1 VTTMVIER
9 KTLPKAVSS
18 LFRSPHV
25 HIRVEGET
33 DRLLLT
39 PAKEA
44 DDDDADADYVDGP
57 DSRYIDPADYPD
69 ETAYLNAIPGMA
81 ESIIASMN
89 APRSEFVD
97 VPDDWIDRNV

>member
-44 DDDDADADYVDGP
+44 DDDDDADYVDGP
-57 DSRYIDPADYPD
+57 DSRYIDPDDYPD
-69 ETAYLNAIPGMA
+69 TTAYLNAIPGFV
-81 ESIIASMN
+81 ESIREMENDPNTKFTTI
-89 APRSEFVD
+89 PRSRYHV
-97 VPDDWIDRNV
+97 